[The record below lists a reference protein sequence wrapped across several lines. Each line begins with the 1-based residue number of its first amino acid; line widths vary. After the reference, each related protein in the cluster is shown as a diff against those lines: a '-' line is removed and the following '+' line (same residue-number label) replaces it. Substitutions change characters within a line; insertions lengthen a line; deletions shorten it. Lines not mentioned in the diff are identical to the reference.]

1 MDGVTYTFSV
11 KGSGSGV
18 PVKVHIGGS
27 EYFSCNVDFT
37 TNPGTVSNQLY
48 ASTGSSSPSS
58 LLPNVVGMSY
68 EEAISTLRGRGFN
81 NVSTT
86 YTPTTDSSQNGKVIS
101 QSPQGSS
108 GSIIG
113 SIGALYPTN
122 TQVTIVIGQVEGV
135 GTSEQTTG

>member
-1 MDGVTYTFSV
+1 MLRLLMSV

-27 EYFSCNVDFT
+27 EYYSCTVDFT
-37 TNPGTVSNQLY
+37 TNPGTVSNPIY
-48 ASTGSSSPSS
+48 ASTGSSSPSAV
-58 LLPNVVGMSY
+58 LPNVVGMTY
-68 EEAISTLRGRGFN
+68 EEAASTLRAKGFN
-81 NVSTT
+81 NINTT
-86 YTPTTDSSQNGKVIS
+86 YTPTADESRNGKVVS
-101 QSPQGSS
+101 QSPQGGN

-122 TQVTIVIGQVEGV
+122 TQVTIVIGQLEGV